1 MYGIEMLKSGSSLPC
16 SRVGSP
22 VLQLVKSSGVKPSDH
37 WKPDRGEVITTGNLT
52 KEKLI
57 AKSSRKVRN
66 VE

>member
-37 WKPDRGEVITTGNLT
+37 WKPDRGEVITTGNLAIT
-52 KEKLI
+52 C
-57 AKSSRKVRN
+57 AC
-66 VE
+66 